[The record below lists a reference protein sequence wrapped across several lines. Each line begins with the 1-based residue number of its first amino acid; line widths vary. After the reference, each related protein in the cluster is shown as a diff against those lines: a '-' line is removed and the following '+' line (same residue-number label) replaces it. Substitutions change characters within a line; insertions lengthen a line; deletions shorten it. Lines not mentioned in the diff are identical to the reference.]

1 MMKSGVLAALSALLF
16 LSCVGPLE
24 ASRALATERACIG
37 EKAWIA
43 SVRQRSKGFR
53 IQVLSDVRGIPAEA
67 LVSRLNADP
76 PETNFTA
83 DHVMIVGAH
92 MSASGQQVPYVLIA
106 LFEHGCLVQW
116 SRADPRLIA
125 SLLGGEPT

>member
-1 MMKSGVLAALSALLF
+1 MRSGVLAAAAMLLTLNCSGLLQTPPAF
-16 LSCVGPLE
+16 
-24 ASRALATERACIG
+24 ATEPSCTS

-43 SVRQRSKGFR
+43 SVRQRSKGYR
-53 IQVLSDVRGIPAEA
+53 IEVLTDVSGVPAEA

-76 PETNFTA
+76 PETNYTA
-83 DHVMIVGAH
+83 DRVVIIGAH
-92 MSASGQQVPYVLIA
+92 QMASAEPVPYVLIA

-125 SLLGGEPT
+125 HLLDGQST